1 MYENIAE
8 NLKYLRSTRV
18 PMYSQREIAGKLHV
32 SRSTY
37 GRYER
42 GELIP
47 PLWFLHVAALF
58 YGIEVSVLM
67 SKELKEGN
75 EEKECKDE
83 E

>member
-32 SRSTY
+32 SKSTY
-37 GRYER
+37 ARYER

-47 PLWFLHVAALF
+47 PLWFLHEAAQF
-58 YGIEVSVLM
+58 YGIEVSVLV
-67 SKELKEGN
+67 SKELKE
-75 EEKECKDE
+75 EKECKSE